1 MKRTIV
7 ILLIL
12 SAMLTGCSN
21 AVQSNVP
28 AVTEATE
35 AVSHETSAKEEK
47 ASQTTTGAVTVQPS
61 EVTTA
66 SISSDTAAV
75 TTAPQSKPTASKTT
89 SAETDATTVS
99 EKKTATAK
107 QTSAVPNNT
116 TTAKK
121 AAAEKQTD
129 AHSKD
134 KTTAKQATVTEQTTA
149 KQVTTIK
156 QTTTVKQTT
165 TSAKETVVDISRLSD
180 QMWAFIADYPI
191 DCNAM
196 YEQGKKL
203 QNLSDYDKAAAV
215 TKIAYEHGGVN
226 CIEYALNTYFLAK
239 GAGLHCYIA
248 RSSKYGWY
256 GHVAN
261 IAEIDGKFYYIEPQ
275 GNIVGSPYTFA
286 SGEGGMTYPD
296 GLDIVTDIY
305 GNRVSVTIADDWYC

>member
-21 AVQSNVP
+21 AAQTNVP
-28 AVTEATE
+28 AVTGATE
-35 AVSHETSAKEEK
+35 AVSHETAKEEK
-47 ASQTTTGAVTVQPS
+47 TSQTTTGAVTVQPS

-66 SISSDTAAV
+66 AIGSDTAAV
-75 TTAPQSKPTASKTT
+75 TTAPQSKPTASDTT

-99 EKKTATAK
+99 EKKTTTAK

-134 KTTAKQATVTEQTTA
+134 KTTAKQ
-149 KQVTTIK
+149 VTTTK
-156 QTTTVKQTT
+156 QTTTAKQTT
-165 TSAKETVVDISRLSD
+165 TSVKETVVDISRLSD
-180 QMWAFIADYPI
+180 QMWAFIDDYPI

-226 CIEYALNTYFLAK
+226 CIEYALNTYFLAQ

-248 RSSKYGWY
+248 RSSKYDWY

-261 IAEIDGKFYYIEPQ
+261 VAAIDGKFYYIEPQ

-305 GNRVSVTIADDWYC
+305 ENRVSVTIADDWYR

>member
-21 AVQSNVP
+21 AAQTNVP

-35 AVSHETSAKEEK
+35 AVSHETAKEEK
-47 ASQTTTGAVTVQPS
+47 TSQTTTGAAVTVQPS

-66 SISSDTAAV
+66 AIDTAAV
-75 TTAPQSKPTASKTT
+75 TTAPQSKPTTSKTT

-99 EKKTATAK
+99 EKKTAAAM

-121 AAAEKQTD
+121 AADEKQTD

-149 KQVTTIK
+149 KQVTT
-156 QTTTVKQTT
+156 TKQTT

-180 QMWAFIADYPI
+180 QMWAFIDDYPI

-226 CIEYALNTYFLAK
+226 CIEYALNTYFLAQ
-239 GAGLHCYIA
+239 GAGLEC
-248 RSSKYGWY
+248 S
-256 GHVAN
+256 
-261 IAEIDGKFYYIEPQ
+261 
-275 GNIVGSPYTFA
+275 
-286 SGEGGMTYPD
+286 SGESSPSRF
-296 GLDIVTDIY
+296 LQASF
-305 GNRVSVTIADDWYC
+305 R

>member
-12 SAMLTGCSN
+12 SAMLTGCSST
-21 AVQSNVP
+21 AQTNVP

-35 AVSHETSAKEEK
+35 AVSHETAKEEK
-47 ASQTTTGAVTVQPS
+47 TSQTTTGAAVTVQPS

-66 SISSDTAAV
+66 AIGSDTAAV
-75 TTAPQSKPTASKTT
+75 TT
-89 SAETDATTVS
+89 SAKVATTTAS

-121 AAAEKQTD
+121 AVAEKQTD

-134 KTTAKQATVTEQTTA
+134 KTTAKQATAPKQTTA
-149 KQVTTIK
+149 KQVTTTK
-156 QTTTVKQTT
+156 QTTTPEQTT
-165 TSAKETVVDISRLSD
+165 AAKETVVDISRLSD
-180 QMWAFIADYPI
+180 QMWAFIEDYPI

-196 YEQGKKL
+196 YEQGKKF

-215 TKIAYEHGGVN
+215 TEIAYEHGGVN
-226 CIEYALNTYFLAK
+226 CIEYALNTYFLAQ

-261 IAEIDGKFYYIEPQ
+261 IAAIDGKYYYIEPQ

-305 GNRVSVTIADDWYC
+305 ENRVSVTIADDWYC

>member
-12 SAMLTGCSN
+12 SAMLTGCSS
-21 AVQSNVP
+21 AAQSNAP
-28 AVTEATE
+28 AVTGATG

-47 ASQTTTGAVTVQPS
+47 TSQTTTGAVTVQPS

-66 SISSDTAAV
+66 AIGSDTAAV
-75 TTAPQSKPTASKTT
+75 PK
-89 SAETDATTVS
+89 
-99 EKKTATAK
+99 
-107 QTSAVPNNT
+107 NT

-121 AAAEKQTD
+121 AADEKQTD

-156 QTTTVKQTT
+156 QTTTAKQTT

-239 GAGLHCYIA
+239 GAGLEC
-248 RSSKYGWY
+248 S
-256 GHVAN
+256 
-261 IAEIDGKFYYIEPQ
+261 
-275 GNIVGSPYTFA
+275 
-286 SGEGGMTYPD
+286 SGEPSPSRFLQASFRQYVVDLP
-296 GLDIVTDIY
+296 
-305 GNRVSVTIADDWYC
+305 